1 MRMTLAAIALLSLTG
16 VSAFAQALT
25 FSGSAGMGV
34 RYDGATKTMVG
45 TEDDL
50 TEVTEMESK
59 LQWRSDFDISISGSG
74 TTDGGLTFGATVA
87 IEANQAGDDEIT
99 DSEVFIGGESWTVT
113 IGTLDPASHM
123 GRSLGDVGYTGLGVD
138 DVAEK
143 AGGYGGSVANVAL
156 TFNLGSAK
164 LGITAGQKPGNKTVT
179 ETSKKI
185 DPVEMDPLER
195 EPMTTF
201 LGIVSTDNLNADENI
216 AMLQSEPEELG
227 SYNDYGTYSY
237 EWDSTPD
244 DLTDQDS
251 TLNKFDIY
259 VRAGQIYKVVGGA
272 QDVIK
277 RNEDGVP
284 VDADGDRVTDPSKYV
299 YEPAEGDTD
308 PNREGTQADTADEPI
323 TNEDIN
329 GSNKIVVTNITPAV
343 EPGERDAGNPGK
355 PAETVVMKA
364 ATKEDTEWAAGVS
377 FALGSTTLGI
387 GVDSEKLM
395 QAGIAADLGAFTG
408 GLFYSQQKTTNAKNT
423 GMGVELGVMAG
434 AGTKINAVYA
444 RGKVDHDNN
453 EMDSTAKGF
462 GLGVTHDLGGGATL
476 KAGFAKVEDQT
487 RADVGVSMSF

>member
-1 MRMTLAAIALLSLTG
+1 MMRMTLAAIALLSLTG

-123 GRSLGDVGYTGLGVD
+123 GRSLGDIGYTGLGVD

-143 AGGYGGSVANVAL
+143 AGGDGSTNANVAL
-156 TFNLGSAK
+156 TFSLGSAK
-164 LGITAGQKPGNKTVT
+164 LGITAGQTGGNKAVIEEVKAMAPVT
-179 ETSKKI
+179 RK
-185 DPVEMDPLER
+185 
-195 EPMTTF
+195 PMVTT
-201 LGIVSTDNLNADENI
+201 LGIVSTATPNI
-216 AMLQSEPEELG
+216 AQLPFEPTKLG
-227 SYNDYGTYSY
+227 SYNDYETFNYI
-237 EWDSTPD
+237 WDSTPTN
-244 DLTDQDS
+244 LEDQDDS
-251 TLNKFDIY
+251 VNNLNIY
-259 VRAGQIYKVVGGA
+259 VRHGQIYKVGDDGV

-277 RNEDGVP
+277 RNKDGEA
-284 VDADGDRVTDPSKYV
+284 VDAEGNPTTDPSKYV
-299 YEPAEGDTD
+299 YELAEDGD
-308 PNREGTQADTADEPI
+308 PVEPGIQPDTVDVAI
-323 TNEDIN
+323 TGPDIV
-329 GSNKIVVTNITPAV
+329 GENKIVVMNVTPA
-343 EPGERDAGNPGK
+343 EEGQLGK

-364 ATKEDTEWAAGVS
+364 ATKENTQWAAGVS

-387 GVDSEKLM
+387 GMDSEKLM

-408 GLFYSQQKTTNAKNT
+408 SLFYSQQKTDSAKNT

-434 AGTKINAVYA
+434 EGTKINAVYA
-444 RGKVDHDNN
+444 RGKHDNDNN